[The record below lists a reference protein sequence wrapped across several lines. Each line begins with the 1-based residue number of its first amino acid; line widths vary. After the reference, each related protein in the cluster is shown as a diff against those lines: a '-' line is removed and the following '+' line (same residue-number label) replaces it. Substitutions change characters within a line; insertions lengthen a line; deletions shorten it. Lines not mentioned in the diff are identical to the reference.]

1 MGLADVHSSNW
12 GFITAYTAG
21 WETIA
26 RVSVDRPQ
34 EEPVRLDVRPGKDV
48 SGRLRVNGLSASM
61 KTEAPLDTENQERAR
76 LGAVRARGFSST
88 TFRPENDRLRL
99 KVDFDLH
106 GGSIGALLF
115 DLDAEPGHATISE
128 FYFGFTA
135 KDARVWKFDV
145 DPSHRYD
152 LELSLETD
160 WGTSADTRLRASLE
174 SFKPVPEPASILM
187 LASGLA
193 MAGFAGLRRRR

>member
-1 MGLADVHSSNW
+1 MGLADVRYSNW

-76 LGAVRARGFSST
+76 LGAVRARGVSST
-88 TFRPENDRLRL
+88 TFRPDDDRLRL

-115 DLDAEPGHATISE
+115 DLDAEPGHATITE
-128 FYFGFTA
+128 FYFRCTA
-135 KDARVWKFDV
+135 KGPPGWQFDC
-145 DPSHRYD
+145 DPGPR
-152 LELSLETD
+152 
-160 WGTSADTRLRASLE
+160 
-174 SFKPVPEPASILM
+174 
-187 LASGLA
+187 
-193 MAGFAGLRRRR
+193 